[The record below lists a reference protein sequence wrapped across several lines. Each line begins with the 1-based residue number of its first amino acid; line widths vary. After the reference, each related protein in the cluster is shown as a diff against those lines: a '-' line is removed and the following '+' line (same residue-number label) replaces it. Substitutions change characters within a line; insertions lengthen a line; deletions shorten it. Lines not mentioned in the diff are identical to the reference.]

1 MHYRKSVVAAFIA
14 SIASTTYVNSFTSF
28 TSSASTQ
35 RKKAS
40 LFPSDTIVK
49 NPSLIAATVVNGE
62 TAVINSTN
70 DNDESDNI
78 DANIRLSICER
89 ARTVTSVCRSGTLC
103 TISQS
108 EGMEGAPF
116 GSFVDYV
123 LDEEGN
129 PIFLM
134 NELSM
139 HTSNIEQGADGS
151 MVTLFTQLKSTGLD
165 ARGQDVSRCS
175 LTGVVEKLDDD
186 DFPNRDQIRLQY
198 SLTHSY
204 ADRVMDSPKFHF
216 YRLCP
221 SKIFFVSGFGVTS
234 SWVPVEDYNSAS
246 PDILARES
254 SDMIQKLNREHTED
268 LAFVGS
274 HLLALPNVQD
284 IQVTNVDRL
293 GLDIRVT
300 SQLTRLKLITE
311 EFRLG
316 FRIPVLSVEDAKSE
330 IMKIFQEAWEK
341 GQGFDWG
348 DDDAEDDSIPICKI
362 AVQRL
367 D

>member
-1 MHYRKSVVAAFIA
+1 MYYRNAVASALIA
-14 SIASTTYVNSFTSF
+14 SIAITNVDSFTSF
-28 TSSASTQ
+28 TSIISTQ
-35 RKKAS
+35 RKSS
-40 LFPSDTIVK
+40 LFP
-49 NPSLIAATVVNGE
+49 ATVVNGE
-62 TAVINSTN
+62 TAVINTT
-70 DNDESDNI
+70 DNDDIE
-78 DANIRLSICER
+78 ANIRLSIFDR

-103 TISQS
+103 TIASS
-108 EGMEGAPF
+108 DGIEGAPF

-123 LDEEGN
+123 LDDEGN
-129 PIFLM
+129 PVFLM

-139 HTSNIEQGADGS
+139 HTTNIQQGSDGS

-186 DFPNRDQIRLQY
+186 NFPDKNQIRLRY
-198 SLTHSY
+198 SLTHAY
-204 ADRVMDSPKFHF
+204 ADRVMDSPKFDF
-216 YRLCP
+216 YRLRP

-234 SWVPVEDYNSAS
+234 SWVSVEEYQSAS
-246 PDILARES
+246 PDILAREAS
-254 SDMIQKLNREHTED
+254 NMIQKLNREHTED

-274 HLLALPNVQD
+274 HLLALSNIQD

-300 SQLTRLKLITE
+300 RQQTRVKLITE

-316 FRIPVLSVEDAKSE
+316 FRIPVMSVEDAKSE

-348 DDDAEDDSIPICKI
+348 DDDSDDDSIPICKI
-362 AVQRL
+362 AVQSL